1 MVKKWLL
8 LFALTVPA
16 FGQVSN
22 PGIIISTS
30 HSGSGIPC
38 SLPWVYDNTSGTAW
52 FPGSPIGSPST
63 CTWTQ
68 FGSAAGG
75 DSISSPNSTITVG
88 GTSSATTLDVNLTHA
103 NAWTGAQTF
112 GGIPYPFSLTTTGSS
127 GAATFSAGT
136 LNIPQ
141 YSGGSSGFP
150 ITIGS
155 TSIASSSTTA
165 TIAGLTLTAPTF
177 TTPALGTP
185 ASGFLTN
192 ATGLPIGT
200 GVSGL
205 GTGVATFLGTPSSAN
220 LAAAIT
226 DETGTGAA
234 VFATSP
240 TLVTPALGTPAS
252 GVVTNLTGT
261 GGFSTT
267 GNAGTATALAST
279 PTLCSTGNAP
289 TGILAN
295 GNATGCASLSGS
307 SGITGQASGVIPLAS
322 TATTIGAQSHLD
334 DGNTTAGTITSTE
347 PIVVNASGSSN
358 LAIGTAGSATG
369 TVTLESATATGGIT
383 LTPASA
389 ASQFTVTVPA
399 ATDTLVNLAGTQTLT
414 NKTLTSPTLTTP
426 ALGTPASGVLT
437 NTTGLPL
444 STGVTGNL
452 PVTNLNSGTA
462 ASGTTFWRGDAT
474 WTAPFTL
481 TTTGTSG
488 AATFSAGTLN
498 IPSYSGGGGGLP
510 TGTTGQG
517 IYYATG
523 GTTGTATSD
532 IIHTGATAGSP
543 VGINQAAPV
552 NYLDMVGS
560 FSQIG
565 IGPATNPTNTAT
577 FTSSA
582 TSITVSSTTGLQPSG
597 CGAWF
602 NGQFASDI
610 TCWTSVSGGNTLN
623 GVTHSYCNTVPPA
636 TRNTSATMQ
645 PIMHIMGSGTASTN
659 CSEIVFTNGAI
670 LIWPGNN
677 QLENTSAFGSN
688 SIVFGSPVTINAN
701 LSMLNGGIS
710 GATSVASALYNTTTN
725 CSSAASPAVCAA
737 APTGA
742 VVIAAGST
750 TVVVNTTAITANSRI
765 TLTADDTLASGG
777 ATCNS
782 TLATLVGGMAVTAR
796 TAGTSFTIT
805 YNGTI
810 AINPLCISYSI
821 LN

>member
-52 FPGSPIGSPST
+52 FPGSPTGSPST

-155 TSIASSSTTA
+155 TSIASSSTTT

-177 TTPALGTP
+177 ITPALGTP
-185 ASGFLTN
+185 ASGVLTN

-205 GTGVATFLGTPSSAN
+205 GAGVATFLGTPSSAN

-261 GGFSTT
+261 GGFSIT
-267 GNAGTATALAST
+267 GNAATATALAST

-437 NTTGLPL
+437 NATGLPL

-462 ASGTTFWRGDAT
+462 ASGTTFWRGDGT
-474 WTAPFTL
+474 WTVPFTL

-543 VGINQAAPV
+543 VGV
-552 NYLDMVGS
+552 NVAVPMNTLDVAGTNGMVGA
-560 FSQIG
+560 
-565 IGPATNPTNTAT
+565 GPG
-577 FTSSA
+577 SA
-582 TSITVSSTTGLQPSG
+582 TTTNGALAAAATTMTVVSTTGYPTAGYLWLG
-597 CGAWF
+597 
-602 NGQFASDI
+602 NGSQFHGEV
-610 TCWTSVSGGNTLN
+610 VSYTGTTGTIFT
-623 GVTHSYCNTVPPA
+623 GM
-636 TRNTSATMQ
+636 TRALFGTTANTSLNT
-645 PIMHIMGSGTASTN
+645 GSFVELISQFETDSLTGQASY
-659 CSEIVFTNGAI
+659 VKLWNGAI
-670 LIWPGNN
+670 LWWPGFGQWSNGSVFGTN
-677 QLENTSAFGSN
+677 SIVIGSSVSMNTGLTMNTSA
-688 SIVFGSPVTINAN
+688 
-701 LSMLNGGIS
+701 IS
-710 GATSVASALYNTTTN
+710 GVSTLTSNLYATTTN

-810 AINPLCISYSI
+810 AINPLCISYTI
-821 LN
+821 FN